1 MKGDGGIKSIMNA
14 LDLMNN
20 IEMVDIACQTDP
32 IRIALSAPSI
42 TFEEKKHERKA
53 SLTGALDTRPD
64 EDQNEEESKIE
75 DQTNNADAVED
86 ATGQEASFLL

>member
-1 MKGDGGIKSIMNA
+1 MARRGVKKMKEGSSGVKSMLYA

-42 TFEEKKHERKA
+42 TFEEKKQAAPE
-53 SLTGALDTRPD
+53 TRP
-64 EDQNEEESKIE
+64 EEGQNEEEGKTE
-75 DQTNNADAVED
+75 D
-86 ATGQEASFLL
+86 

>member
-1 MKGDGGIKSIMNA
+1 MARRGVKKMKEGSSGVKSMLYA

-42 TFEEKKHERKA
+42 TFEEKKHDRKA
-53 SLTGALDTRPD
+53 SLTAAPETRLD
-64 EDQNEEESKIE
+64 EGQNEEESKTE
-75 DQTNNADAVED
+75 DK
-86 ATGQEASFLL
+86 

>member
-1 MKGDGGIKSIMNA
+1 MARRGIKKMKEGSSGVKSMLYA

-42 TFEEKKHERKA
+42 TFEEKKNERKT
-53 SLTGALDTRPD
+53 SLTAVTDTREED
-64 EDQNEEESKIE
+64 DQNEEESKTE
-75 DQTNNADAVED
+75 DK
-86 ATGQEASFLL
+86 